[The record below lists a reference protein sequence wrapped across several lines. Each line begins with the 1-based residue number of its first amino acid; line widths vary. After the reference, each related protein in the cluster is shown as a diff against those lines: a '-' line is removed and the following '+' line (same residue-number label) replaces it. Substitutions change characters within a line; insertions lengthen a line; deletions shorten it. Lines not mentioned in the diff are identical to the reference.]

1 MDGRVVSGIPGKVRY
16 LGAFAAL
23 FGIAAI
29 GLVGWLFL
37 GEPDSAIDL
46 IRVPEGFEL
55 QLAAGPPL
63 VERPIVAAFDEQGRL
78 YVAESS
84 GSNEKVEKQLQKK
97 PHSIL
102 RLEDVD
108 GDGTFDTRVVFADR
122 MMFPEGTLWFDGSLY
137 VAAPPSIWK
146 LTDTDGDGVA
156 DRREEWFQGK
166 TLTGCANDL
175 HGPYLGLDGW
185 IYWCKGAFAEQ
196 THPRPGKAPLVTR
209 AAHVFRRRP
218 GDTFVESVMTGGMDN
233 PVDVVFTP
241 GGERI
246 VSATFVRQPG
256 QGRRDGLI
264 HAVYGGVYGKA
275 HGVTDGHKRTGELL
289 PPMTHFGP
297 GAPCGLA
304 RYHSAVFGREYQDN
318 LFTSLFNLHK
328 VTRHV
333 LVPKGATFETHDSDF
348 LVSTAQ
354 DFHPTDVLED
364 ADGSLLVIDTG
375 GWYKLCCPTSQLAKP
390 DVPGAIYRIRK
401 SGAPRIKDPR
411 GRRTNWD
418 GLKSEELA
426 GLLDDER
433 PAVRSQAIHR
443 LSRLETETFSALA
456 ETLMKSRSVRARRGA
471 VWALTRIE
479 DGRAREMV
487 RTALSDR
494 DDTVRQAALHSISAW
509 QDAGALPQLMELL
522 KSGSS
527 HLQRI
532 AAEAV
537 GRIGDPSAVPGL
549 LAQAASEN
557 DRILE
562 HALTYALIE
571 IDDPIGTAEGLQSAS
586 STTRKAALIALDQM
600 DAGRLAPETVTAT
613 LSSEDLPLQDAA
625 WWIISHHP
633 DWGADLT
640 GFFRRHLADRTLTPQ
655 EHQDLEQRLAEL
667 STSAA
672 IQELLASLVQE
683 TTSTDS
689 RIAAL
694 RSMAQAPLRELPA
707 AWTTSLASVLSE
719 KRTDLVGAAVST
731 VTALP
736 LPEEGADDLKSVL
749 LRIGSDVRRK
759 KSVRL
764 QALAAV
770 PEGPGNLEP
779 ELFDALIDSLEPDQP
794 LVLRTAGSTVLG
806 KAPLL
811 RGQLLTLADSLG
823 RVGPLEL
830 PKLLS
835 AFSNSDDESVGE
847 RLLASLRESHSLG
860 SLRPDQLQSSL
871 LSFPEPVR
879 KQGMELLSSL
889 DLNIAQQK
897 ALLEKLLKSCKG
909 GDARRG
915 QSVFNGSKA
924 ACSSCHEVGYLG
936 GDLGPDLSRIGQ
948 IRSERDLLE
957 SMVFPSTSFVRSYEP
972 VVIETKSGEVHNGVL
987 REDSRDEVLLVTGA
1001 ETRIRLAR
1009 TEIAEIRPGTV
1020 SVMPSGLD
1028 QLLSERELADLLAF
1042 LKETATRPQ

>member
-1 MDGRVVSGIPGKVRY
+1 MTSPRT
-16 LGAFAAL
+16 LAAL
-23 FGIAAI
+23 LGFAAI
-29 GLVGWLFL
+29 GLVAWLL
-37 GEPDSAIDL
+37 LRAPHSAYDL
-46 IRVPEGFEL
+46 IQLPEGFEL
-55 QLAAGPPL
+55 QIAAAPPL

-84 GSNEKVEKQLQKK
+84 GSNDKVEKQLQEK

-102 RLEDVD
+102 RLEDTDDD
-108 GDGTFDTRVVFADR
+108 GYFDKRVVFADR
-122 MMFPEGTLWFDGSLY
+122 MMFPEGTMWFDGSLY

-146 LTDTDGDGVA
+146 LTDTDDDGVA

-256 QGRRDGLI
+256 QGRRDGLV

-304 RYHSAVFGREYQDN
+304 RYHSNVFGQEYQDN

-333 LVPKGATFETHDSDF
+333 LVPKGGTFETQDSDF
-348 LVSTAQ
+348 LVSSAQ

-375 GWYKLCCPTSQLAKP
+375 GWYKLCCPSSQLAKP

-401 SGAPRIKDPR
+401 SGAPRIQDPR
-411 GRRTNWD
+411 GRRIDWD

-426 GLLDDER
+426 GLLDDDR

-443 LSRLETETFSALA
+443 LSRLGTETFPSLA
-456 ETLMKSRSVRARRGA
+456 ETLMSSRSVRARRGA

-479 DGRAREMV
+479 DSRAREIV
-487 RTALSDR
+487 RRALSDQENS
-494 DDTVRQAALHSISAW
+494 VRQAALHSVSAW
-509 QDAGALPQLMELL
+509 QDAGALPQLTDLL

-527 HLQRI
+527 HLRRT
-532 AAEAV
+532 AAEAL
-537 GRIGDPSAVPGL
+537 GRIGDKSAVPLL
-549 LAQAASEN
+549 LAQAGSEN
-557 DRILE
+557 DRVLE
-562 HALTYALIE
+562 HSLTYALIE
-571 IDDPIGTAEGLQSAS
+571 IDDPIGTAEGLQAS
-586 STTRKAALIALDQM
+586 TSKTRKAALIALDQM
-600 DAGRLAPETVTAT
+600 DSGELPPATVTAM
-613 LSSEDLPLQDAA
+613 LSSEDAPLQDAA
-625 WWIISHHP
+625 WWIIGHHP

-640 GFFRRHLADRTLTPQ
+640 GFFRRRLADTTLTP
-655 EHQDLEQRLAEL
+655 ENHQGLQRRLAKL
-667 STSAA
+667 STAAA
-672 IQELLASLVQE
+672 IQELLASLVQG
-683 TTSTDS
+683 TRSTDA
-689 RIAAL
+689 RLAAL
-694 RSMAQAPLRELPA
+694 RSMAQAPLRELPI
-707 AWTTSLASVLSE
+707 AWTTALARVLSE
-719 KRTDLVGAAVST
+719 KNTELVQEAVST
-731 VTALP
+731 TTALP
-736 LPEEGADDLKSVL
+736 VPEEGADDLKSAL
-749 LRIGSDVRRK
+749 LKVGRDVGHE

-764 QALAAV
+764 QALAAI

-779 ELFDALIDSLEPDQP
+779 ELFEALIDSIEPNQS
-794 LVLRTAGSTVLG
+794 LALRSAGSTALG
-806 KAPLL
+806 KARLV
-811 RGQLLTLADSLG
+811 REQLLTLTDSL
-823 RVGPLEL
+823 RSVGPLEL

-835 AFSNSDDESVGE
+835 AFSNSDDGMVGE

-860 SLRPDQLQSSL
+860 GLRPDQLQSC
-871 LSFPEPVR
+871 LSNFPAPVR
-879 KQGMELLSSL
+879 KQGQDLLSSL
-889 DLNIAQQK
+889 DLNIPEQK
-897 ALLEKLLKSCKG
+897 AILEKLLESCKG

-915 QSVFNGSKA
+915 QSVFNGSRA

-936 GDLGPDLSRIGQ
+936 GDLGPDLSKIGE
-948 IRSERDLLE
+948 IRSEEDLLE
-957 SMVFPSTSFVRSYEP
+957 AIVFPSASFVRSYEP
-972 VVIETKSGEVHNGVL
+972 VVIETKSGEIHNGVL
-987 REDSRDEVLLVTGA
+987 REDGQDEVLLVTGA
-1001 ETRIRLAR
+1001 ETRVRLAR
-1009 TEIAEIRPGTV
+1009 TEIAEIRPGMV

-1028 QLLSERELADLLAF
+1028 QLLSEQELADLLAF
-1042 LKETATRPQ
+1042 LKETAIRRR

>member
-1 MDGRVVSGIPGKVRY
+1 MVSLGTGKVTY
-16 LGAFAAL
+16 LRTLAAL
-23 FGIAAI
+23 LTIAAI
-29 GLVGWLFL
+29 GLVAWLL
-37 GEPDSAIDL
+37 LRGPHSANDL
-46 IRVPEGFEL
+46 IQVPEGFEL
-55 QLAAGPPL
+55 RLAAGPPL
-63 VERPIVAAFDEQGRL
+63 VERPIVGAFDEQGRL

-102 RLEDVD
+102 RLEDTD
-108 GDGTFDTRVVFADR
+108 GDGTFDKRVVFADR

-146 LTDTDGDGVA
+146 LTDTDDDGVA

-196 THPRPGKAPLVTR
+196 TYPRPGKPPLVTR

-218 GDTFVESVMTGGMDN
+218 GDTLVESVMTGGMDN

-275 HGVTDGHKRTGELL
+275 HGVTDGHKKTGELL

-304 RYHSAVFGREYQDN
+304 RYRSAVFGQEYQNN

-328 VTRHV
+328 VTRHI
-333 LVPKGATFETHDSDF
+333 LVPKGATFETRDSDF
-348 LVSTAQ
+348 LVSSAQ

-390 DVPGAIYRIRK
+390 DVPGAIYRVRK
-401 SGAPRIKDPR
+401 RGAPRIKDPR
-411 GRRTNWD
+411 GRRIGWD
-418 GLKSEELA
+418 GLKPGQLA

-443 LSRLETETFSALA
+443 LAKLGNGGFSALA
-456 ETLMKSRSVRARRGA
+456 GTMKSSSSVRARRGT
-471 VWALTRIE
+471 VWALTRIQ
-479 DGRAREMV
+479 DPGARAMV
-487 RTALSDR
+487 RTALSDQ
-494 DDTVRQAALHSISAW
+494 DDSVRQAALHSVSAW
-509 QDAGALPQLMELL
+509 KDAEALPQLMDLL

-527 HLQRI
+527 HLRRT
-532 AAEAV
+532 AAEAL
-537 GRIGDPSAVPGL
+537 GRIGDKSAVPVL
-549 LAQAASEN
+549 LAQASSEN

-571 IDDPIGTAEGLQSAS
+571 IDDPIGTAEGLQATA

-600 DAGRLAPETVTAT
+600 DSGKLTPGTVTAT
-613 LSSEDLPLQDAA
+613 LSSEDGPLQDAA
-625 WWIISHHP
+625 WWIIGHHA

-640 GFFRRHLADRTLTPQ
+640 GFFRRHLADKTLTPKK
-655 EHQDLEQRLAEL
+655 HQGLQRRLAEL

-683 TTSTDS
+683 TRSTDS
-689 RIAAL
+689 QLAAL
-694 RSMAQAPLRELPA
+694 RSMAQAPLRELPT
-707 AWTTSLASVLSE
+707 AWTTALARVLSE
-719 KRTDLVGAAVST
+719 KDTDLVRETVST
-731 VTALP
+731 TTALP
-736 LPEEGADDLKSVL
+736 LPEEGADDLKSAL
-749 LRIGSDVRRK
+749 LKVGRDVGRE

-770 PEGPGNLEP
+770 PEGPGSLEP
-779 ELFDALIDSLEPDQP
+779 EIFGVLIGSIEPSQP
-794 LVLRTAGSTVLG
+794 LALRSAGSTVLG
-806 KAPLL
+806 KAQLIPE
-811 RGQLLTLADSLG
+811 QLLTLTDSL
-823 RVGPLEL
+823 RDVGPMEL

-835 AFSNSDDESVGE
+835 AFSNSDDEMVGK
-847 RLLASLRESHSLG
+847 RLLASLRESQSLG
-860 SLRPDQLQSSL
+860 NLRPDQLQSSL
-871 LSFPEPVR
+871 LSFPKPLR
-879 KQGMELLSSL
+879 DQAQELLTSL

-897 ALLEKLLKSCKG
+897 ALLEKLLESCKG

-957 SMVFPSTSFVRSYEP
+957 SMVFPSASFVRSYEP
-972 VVIETKSGEVHNGVL
+972 IVIETKSGEVHNGGPA
-987 REDSRDEVLLVTGA
+987 RGRSRRGA
-1001 ETRIRLAR
+1001 VGDR
-1009 TEIAEIRPGTV
+1009 
-1020 SVMPSGLD
+1020 SGD
-1028 QLLSERELADLLAF
+1028 QGSSG
-1042 LKETATRPQ
+1042 PN

>member
-1 MDGRVVSGIPGKVRY
+1 MDGRVVSLRTGKMTSLRT
-16 LGAFAAL
+16 LAAL
-23 FGIAAI
+23 LAIAVTCL
-29 GLVGWLFL
+29 LVWLFL
-37 GEPDSAIDL
+37 REPHSAKDL
-46 IRVPEGFEL
+46 IQVPEGFEL
-55 QLAAGPPL
+55 QLAATPPL
-63 VERPIVAAFDEQGRL
+63 VERPIVGAFDEQGFL

-84 GSNEKVEKQLQKK
+84 GSNDKVEKQLQEK

-102 RLEDVD
+102 RLEDSD
-108 GDGTFDTRVVFADR
+108 DDGTFDKRIVFADR
-122 MMFPEGTLWFDGSLY
+122 MMFPEGTMWFDGSLY

-196 THPRPGKAPLVTR
+196 THPRPVKAPLVTR

-241 GGERI
+241 GGQRI

-256 QGRRDGLI
+256 EGRRDGLI

-275 HGVTDGHKRTGELL
+275 HGVTDGHQKTGELL

-304 RYHSAVFGREYQDN
+304 RYHSTVFGQEYQNN

-333 LVPKGATFETHDSDF
+333 LVPKGATFETRDSDF
-348 LVSTAQ
+348 LVSSAQ

-401 SGAPRIKDPR
+401 RGAPRIEDPR
-411 GRRTNWD
+411 GRRIDWD
-418 GLKSEELA
+418 GLKSEKLA
-426 GLLDDER
+426 DLLDDER

-443 LSRLETETFSALA
+443 LSKLGPEAFSTLSETVMTSH
-456 ETLMKSRSVRARRGA
+456 SVRARRGA

-479 DGRAREMV
+479 DARAREMV
-487 RTALSDR
+487 RPALSDQ
-494 DDTVRQAALHSISAW
+494 DESIRQAALNSVSAW
-509 QDAGALPQLMELL
+509 RDTGALPQLMDLL
-522 KSGSS
+522 KNGSS
-527 HLQRI
+527 HLRRT
-532 AAEAV
+532 AAEAL
-537 GRIGDPSAVPGL
+537 GRIGQKTAVPGL
-549 LAQAASEN
+549 LAQAGSEN

-562 HALTYALIE
+562 HALTYALIQ
-571 IDDPIGTAEGLQSAS
+571 IDDPIGTVEGLQAPA

-600 DAGRLAPETVTAT
+600 DSGNLAAATVTAL
-613 LSSEDLPLQDAA
+613 LSSDNPPLKDAA
-625 WWIISHHP
+625 WWIIEHHP
-633 DWGADLT
+633 DWGEDLT
-640 GFFRRHLADRTLTPQ
+640 GFFQGHLADETLSLQ
-655 EHQDLEQRLAEL
+655 ERKDLEERLASL
-667 STSAA
+667 ATSTA
-672 IQELLASLVQE
+672 IQELLASLLQGGGA
-683 TTSTDS
+683 TDS
-689 RIAAL
+689 RLAAL
-694 RSMAQAPLRELPA
+694 RSMAHAPLRELPA
-707 AWTTSLASVLSE
+707 AWTTALARVLSE
-719 KRTDLVGAAVST
+719 NHTELLRGAVSAAA
-731 VTALP
+731 ALP
-736 LPEEGADDLKSVL
+736 IPEKGADNLKSAL
-749 LRIGSDVRRK
+749 LGIGRDVARK

-770 PEGPGNLEP
+770 PEGPGSLEP
-779 ELFDALIDSLEPDQP
+779 ELFEVLTESIDPSQP
-794 LVLRTAGSTVLG
+794 LPLRTAGSSVLG
-806 KAPLL
+806 KAQLV
-811 RGQLLTLADSLG
+811 RKQLLALTDSLP
-823 RVGPLEL
+823 RAGPLEL

-835 AFSNSDDESVGE
+835 AFSNSGDEKVGQK
-847 RLLASLRESHSLG
+847 LLASLRESRSLA
-860 SLRPDQLQSSL
+860 SLRPDQLRSSL
-871 LSFPEPVR
+871 LNFPKPVR
-879 KQGMELLSSL
+879 EQAQEFLTSL
-889 DLNIAQQK
+889 DLNIPQQK
-897 ALLEKLLKSCKG
+897 ALLEELLESCKG

-915 QSVFNGSKA
+915 QSLFNGSKA

-957 SMVFPSTSFVRSYEP
+957 SLVFPSASFVRSYEP
-972 VVIETKSGEVHNGVL
+972 VVIETRSGEVHNGIL
-987 REDSRDEVLLVTGA
+987 REDAHDEVLLVTGA
-1001 ETRIRLAR
+1001 ETRVRLAR

-1028 QLLSERELADLLAF
+1028 QLLSEQELADLLAF
-1042 LKETATRPQ
+1042 LKETALRRR